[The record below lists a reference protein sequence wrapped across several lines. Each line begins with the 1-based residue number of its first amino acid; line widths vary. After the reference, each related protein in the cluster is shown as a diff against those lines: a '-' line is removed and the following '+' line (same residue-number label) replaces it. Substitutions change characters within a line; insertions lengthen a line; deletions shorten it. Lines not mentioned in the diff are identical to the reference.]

1 MRILKFAKLDILKL
15 KRNWIL
21 LLFPFVSL
29 AFLHSNQLMGVP
41 VGVVAYAAF
50 AGIVAATTPFEV
62 DRREESGF
70 IRNLPSK
77 PGEGPLGR
85 FFFGFLMMVWMLGV
99 EMIAF
104 AIASS
109 FMKGVEFFSPLA
121 LRIYACIFG
130 AALVFSG
137 IQTIVYSLFRSKN
150 NYVQAFINLAVP
162 FIFIFCASTFMTKT
176 DLNSMKYAIEM
187 FFDHGGALIVCAAG
201 MILHFIMAFAVSK
214 TKMGRKY

>member
-1 MRILKFAKLDILKL
+1 MRIIKFAKLDILKL

-77 PGEGPLGR
+77 PGEGTLGR

-99 EMIAF
+99 EMVTF
-104 AIASS
+104 AVAS
-109 FMKGVEFFSPLA
+109 FFIKDVVFFSPLA
-121 LRIYACIFG
+121 FKIYACIFG

-137 IQTIVYSLFRSKN
+137 LQTCVFALLRLKN
-150 NYVQAFINLAVP
+150 MQAQSIIRLVVP
-162 FIFIFCASTFMTKT
+162 FLFFFGASTLLVDT
-176 DLNSMKYAIEM
+176 DINSMKDAVEM
-187 FFDHGGALIVCAAG
+187 FFAHGGALIVFAAG
-201 MILHFIMAFAVSK
+201 ILLHFIMAFAVSK